1 MLRRF
6 VISTAILAGMAGIA
20 GAQAASTTPTAP
32 STIQTGTYD
41 LEIVFGGGVLEGTL
55 VLTAAGDS
63 LVATLHVSEHQSP
76 VRAGTRQGNKL
87 TLVSTSTAMDVGY
100 TLEFTGDE
108 VKGTFRYDGEPG
120 SVTGKRR
127 RDTP

>member
-1 MLRRF
+1 
-6 VISTAILAGMAGIA
+6 
-20 GAQAASTTPTAP
+20 
-32 STIQTGTYD
+32 
-41 LEIVFGGGVLEGTL
+41 VLEGTL

-63 LVATLHVSEHQSP
+63 LVATLHVGDHQSP

-100 TLEFTGDE
+100 TLEFNGDE